1 MCTEFLLAALYF
13 IILFFVNF
21 LLFQLIKSY
30 FKDFF
35 FFLHLQ
41 YLFRLSQEKKN
52 YFFSV
57 FLLPAK
63 QSFFFPNF
71 RKKELINS
79 YYGKDILILGNIAK
93 TLSLNSKLN
102 KEKFYYQLI
111 ENQYLSK
118 KKILK

>member
-41 YLFRLSQEKKN
+41 HLFRLSQEKKN
-52 YFFSV
+52 SFFSL
-57 FLLPAK
+57 FLLSSK
-63 QSFFFPNF
+63 QTFFFPSF
-71 RKKELINS
+71 RRKDLISS
-79 YYGKDILILGNIAK
+79 YNGKDILILGNIAK
-93 TLSLNSKLN
+93 TLSLNSKLS

-118 KKILK
+118 AKILK

>member
-30 FKDFF
+30 FKEFF

-41 YLFRLSQEKKN
+41 HLFRLSQEKKK
-52 YFFSV
+52 YLFSL
-57 FLLPAK
+57 FLLPSK
-63 QSFFFPNF
+63 QTFFFPSF
-71 RKKELINS
+71 RKNDLISS
-79 YYGKDILILGNIAK
+79 YHRKDIIILGNIAK

-102 KEKFYYQLI
+102 KDKFYYQLI
-111 ENQYLSK
+111 ENQFLSK
-118 KKILK
+118 EKILK